1 MKNDPDFETI
11 VKDTPNFKLR
21 RAVERLREG
30 LFDHFGVKLLTSGE
44 TNLDQQFE
52 TQTENLEKGKPAHL
66 CICGA
71 YGQGKSHTLNY
82 IWQQAIE
89 ENYAVSYINLDPRE
103 VPFHNLKQVYR
114 SLMENLTFPCEVA
127 DSINFAANGNNP
139 LNSNSLSNSNSLANG
154 NRLSNGE
161 RLSKN
166 NISPNDKSTLTN
178 STISGKNVLNG
189 NGSSNFVD
197 IWKKRVKRWLQ
208 LPENRGKS
216 VVDMIPD
223 NIPHRFKSILV
234 AMYQQTEAISIT
246 RRNLKKH
253 AGFKPR
259 EFPWIL
265 NNALMGKEIP
275 VPQLKSA
282 LKYRKV
288 SFYKDESLV
297 CRGANLYMEAIKGY
311 ATMFKNIGYKGWVVL
326 FDEAESIMLTS
337 ILNRSKS
344 YAILHQIFCPDK
356 ASEGF
361 LPVFAFT
368 HDFFTYLK
376 DEDFERTRI
385 IRKRKPKGMTDATN
399 KGTGNL
405 LEGTQNLSEN
415 RKNLPENTKNIFENK
430 DQNGENLHEETKI
443 LFFEQNY
450 SKAWQNINIHRLR
463 NLTSKEWHTLIRK
476 LIQIHA
482 LAYRWEPDVDAMDK
496 KIFSRLLKQ
505 SDAESRMKL
514 KLIVNLLDL
523 EQQQMVISAYT

>member
-1 MKNDPDFETI
+1 MKVINMKNDPDFEAI
-11 VKDTPNFKLR
+11 LNRTPNFRLR

-30 LFDHFGVKLLTSGE
+30 LFDPFGVKLLTNGE
-44 TNLDQQFE
+44 SNIDQQFE
-52 TQTENLEKGKPAHL
+52 AQINNLEKGKSAHL

-82 IWQQAIE
+82 IWQRAIE

-103 VPFHNLKQVYR
+103 IPFHNPKQVYR
-114 SLMENLTFPCEVA
+114 ALMENLTFPCEVA
-127 DSINFAANGNNP
+127 DSIDFSVNGKTA
-139 LNSNSLSNSNSLANG
+139 LNSNKLPNG
-154 NRLSNGE
+154 SSILNIKNLSNG
-161 RLSKN
+161 
-166 NISPNDKSTLTN
+166 NIPSNGN
-178 STISGKNVLNG
+178 SISGKNALNG

-197 IWKKRVKRWLQ
+197 IWKKRVRNWLL
-208 LPENRGKS
+208 LPQNRGKS

-223 NIPHRFKSILV
+223 KIPHRFRSILV
-234 AMYQQTEAISIT
+234 AMYQQTEAVPIT

-265 NNALMGKEIP
+265 NNAFMGKEIP
-275 VPQLKSA
+275 APQLKSA

-297 CRGANLYMEAIKGY
+297 CRDPNLYMEAIKGY
-311 ATMFKNIGYKGWVVL
+311 ATMFRKMGYKGWVVL
-326 FDEAESIMLTS
+326 FDEAESIMMTS
-337 ILNRSKS
+337 IINRSKS
-344 YAILHQIFCPDK
+344 YAALHEIFCPDR

-368 HDFFTYLK
+368 HDFFTYLE
-376 DEDFERTRI
+376 DEDFDRKRI
-385 IRKRKPKGMTDATN
+385 IR
-399 KGTGNL
+399 
-405 LEGTQNLSEN
+405 
-415 RKNLPENTKNIFENK
+415 
-430 DQNGENLHEETKI
+430 HEKT
-443 LFFEQNY
+443 LTLYFEQNY

-463 NLTSKEWHTLIRK
+463 NLASKEWHILIRK

-482 LAYRWEPDVDAMDK
+482 LAYRWKPDVDAMDK
-496 KIFSRLLKQ
+496 MIFSRLLKQ

-523 EQQQMVISAYT
+523 EQQQMVISAQP